1 MRKIAI
7 ILATLLVGAPSL
19 FAQGPFD
26 YAGRWNIAIQGGLSA
41 TVSDNVF
48 GYTDTGTFKDL
59 LKLQGQAAIGYDFT
73 GSFGVR
79 IAGGYSNHAGSSNIY
94 DTYGKDIWPFTYKS
108 IFGFADVIM
117 NLNGVTG
124 HFSPVAPK
132 FYAGI
137 GGAKTFGFTDPQH
150 PWQNPHDPN
159 FVFGMRG
166 GFIAEVD
173 LPAGLGFFADLGVEA
188 YGDWHNGIRPST
200 LDQGLYGGYAG
211 FPFDLVAKVSLGMIY
226 HF

>member
-1 MRKIAI
+1 MRKIAV

-26 YAGRWNIAIQGGLSA
+26 YSGRWNIAVQGGLSA

-150 PWQNPHDPN
+150 PWQNP
-159 FVFGMRG
+159 
-166 GFIAEVD
+166 
-173 LPAGLGFFADLGVEA
+173 PASSPTSASKLMATGTTASVRARLTRDFMVVTRAS
-188 YGDWHNGIRPST
+188 RST
-200 LDQGLYGGYAG
+200 LSQRSRLA
-211 FPFDLVAKVSLGMIY
+211 
-226 HF
+226 